1 MKVWAYVIENQLRCA
16 LLHEAIPEGIQ
27 TQEFEVATTDDLYL
41 ENGVIKQKDLSMKL
55 SEHKDRVKND
65 AMALFA
71 TQIGKTD
78 YIMLKALEKNT
89 TPADMNESVWQ
100 RRLALREV
108 WEDFETKLSNATTIN
123 EVNIYYQ
130 EFIGIANEPS

>member
-1 MKVWAYVIENQLRCA
+1 MKVWAYVVENQLRCA
-16 LLHEAIPEGIQ
+16 LLPEAIPEGIQ

-55 SEHKDRVKND
+55 SEHKDRIKNE
-65 AMALFA
+65 ATALFA

-78 YIMLKALEKNT
+78 YIMLKALEKNA

-100 RRLALREV
+100 RRLTLREA
-108 WEDFETKLSNATTIN
+108 WEDFETKLHNANTID
-123 EVNIYYQ
+123 EVNTYYQ
-130 EFIGIANEPS
+130 EFMGIANEPS